1 MAFTPWPPSSF
12 VRYVESF
19 RSSTLVARI
28 VTDSGPAYLKAI
40 NNPQGPHVLVCDWIG
55 THLARRIGLQTF
67 DVALL
72 ELTDGDEIPVGDAL
86 AQTGQSFVTRDE
98 EGEPVG
104 GETVLASIVNPEHIP
119 LLIVFDT
126 WVRNCDRYAPGM
138 GQGGRAR
145 MRLDNLFLSSEDAPS
160 GQFVLKAID
169 HGDILTCGRELTPRL
184 AHIDFVRDEVLYGF
198 FPIFSRYVTSE
209 QIVATGEILQTARS
223 EMWAD
228 ILGSVPT
235 GWQLPN
241 ETRDAIN
248 RFLLERAR
256 FLRDNLEHIVNN
268 HMNQPHL

>member
-1 MAFTPWPPSSF
+1 MAYNPWPPSSF

-55 THLARRIGLQTF
+55 THLAQRIGLQTL
-67 DVALL
+67 DVMLL
-72 ELTDGDEIPVGDAL
+72 ELTEGDEIPLGDAL
-86 AQTGQSFVTRDE
+86 AQIGPSFVTRDE
-98 EGEPVG
+98 QGEPVG
-104 GETVLASIVNPEHIP
+104 GEAVLASIINPEDIP

-126 WVRNCDRYAPGM
+126 WVRNCDRYARGM
-138 GQGGRAR
+138 GQGGRPR
-145 MRLDNLFLSSEDAPS
+145 MRLDNLFLSSEHAPS

-184 AHIDFVRDEVLYGF
+184 AHLDFIRDELLYGL
-198 FPIFSRYVTSE
+198 FPIFRRYVTSE
-209 QIVATGEILQTARS
+209 QIVAAGEILQVARP

-228 ILGSVPT
+228 ILASVPNE
-235 GWQLPN
+235 WQLSN
-241 ETRDAIN
+241 EARDAID

-256 FLRDNLEHIVNN
+256 FLVHNLEHIVNN
-268 HMNQPHL
+268 YMNQPHL